1 MTISNQI
8 KQTVTERRDLVFL
21 RREFNIFGRPRSVN
35 RALSQLIVDGVLIRL
50 GVGIYAKT
58 KRSVLTGN
66 IIPAQP
72 LEVLGPQALEKLG
85 IKAAPSRLT
94 VRYNS
99 GQSTQVPVGLM
110 VNVGQQRV
118 SRKIGFND
126 NYLSYERG

>member
-1 MTISNQI
+1 MTIANQI
-8 KQTVTERRDLVFL
+8 KKTVTGRGELVFI
-21 RREFNIFGRPRSVN
+21 RREFNKFGRPRSVN
-35 RALSQLIVDGVLIRL
+35 WALSQLIVDGVLIRL

-85 IKAAPSRLT
+85 IKVGTSRLT

-99 GQSTQVPVGLM
+99 GQSTQVPVGLV

-126 NYLSYERG
+126 NYLSFEHG